1 MLKVQVRA
9 VVPDVGICSDRA
21 SDLRKRERCESVR
34 ASPGVPNGTAICLG
48 MSELR
53 CNVMVW
59 EGCGMSGSGRD
70 ASNGGARGR
79 DGTRGDVS
87 TRGSAR
93 ERRNGERERA
103 RCERAGET
111 RTGARCRLLGCARDH
126 VRSLGTGGREQ
137 RGAGAHGGRVARV
150 RAGARE
156 HVNGE
161 GCGSAHGWNV
171 RERER
176 TGIQTRSILD
186 IPHSRLSHSSTIC
199 TCAGTQGMQG
209 NAGERASARNGGNS
223 NA

>member
-1 MLKVQVRA
+1 MRA
-9 VVPDVGICSDRA
+9 TG
-21 SDLRKRERCESVR
+21 
-34 ASPGVPNGTAICLG
+34 
-48 MSELR
+48 
-53 CNVMVW
+53 
-59 EGCGMSGSGRD
+59 
-70 ASNGGARGR
+70 
-79 DGTRGDVS
+79 
-87 TRGSAR
+87 
-93 ERRNGERERA
+93 
-103 RCERAGET
+103 ERAGGMAHE
-111 RTGARCRLLGCARDH
+111 GARARAGAHGSDGTGSGSAHGANGPERRARAHGAGCSDARVIMLG
-126 VRSLGTGGREQ
+126 SLGTGGREQ

-209 NAGERASARNGGNS
+209 NARERASARNGGNS

>member
-1 MLKVQVRA
+1 MSGSAPLSRARNRYNKMLKVQVRA

-34 ASPGVPNGTAICLG
+34 AFPGVPNGTALCLG

-87 TRGSAR
+87 TCGSAR

-126 VRSLGTGGREQ
+126 ARFSRTG
-137 RGAGAHGGRVARV
+137 
-150 RAGARE
+150 E
-156 HVNGE
+156 HVSNG
-161 GCGSAHGWNV
+161 
-171 RERER
+171 ERER
-176 TGIQTRSILD
+176 TGEGWPGCARE
-186 IPHSRLSHSSTIC
+186 RVST
-199 TCAGTQGMQG
+199 
-209 NAGERASARNGGNS
+209 
-223 NA
+223 